1 MSRLKSNNVLK
12 RRFLH
17 VKTGDFV
24 VVIAGNDRNR
34 TGEII
39 DVDCNK
45 FKVKVS
51 GINLKMHY
59 EKKNGQQT
67 GSMKR
72 MEGWIHSSN
81 VKSINKEDK

>member
-12 RRFLH
+12 RRCLH

-51 GINLKMHY
+51 GVNLRTHY
-59 EKKNGQQT
+59 EKKNGQKP
-67 GSMKR
+67 GSMKK

-81 VKSINKEDK
+81 VKSIDKGDK